1 MEENRYEK
9 KSGAAATA
17 GSAFFSFFVTFIF
30 MFATWVIL
38 SGKFDLLLLGLGLFS
53 SAVVAWF
60 FHDLLFAGVRIKQT
74 GVFVRFCRYMPWL
87 VKEVIK
93 ANFHLLYLVFHP
105 RMLQLIDPHII
116 HFQTGLKSDIAI
128 TTLAN
133 AITLTP
139 GTVTVTA
146 SADGGFKVHAIDRPS
161 AQSLP
166 GAMLDRV
173 VHVYG
178 ESR

>member
-1 MEENRYEK
+1 
-9 KSGAAATA
+9 
-17 GSAFFSFFVTFIF
+17 
-30 MFATWVIL
+30 
-38 SGKFDLLLLGLGLFS
+38 
-53 SAVVAWF
+53 
-60 FHDLLFAGVRIKQT
+60 
-74 GVFVRFCRYMPWL
+74 MPWL